1 MNFVA
6 AAALVVAGLLV
17 LAGKPMAHRSLA
29 AARLAAVVAPVRVN
43 PAPAAVANRRR
54 WWPATAAALAGVAS
68 WALVGQWWG
77 ILLGGAVAYAI
88 HRGVAKLEPAA
99 VRADRAQADAWL
111 PLVADLLA
119 AALRAGATT
128 DRALKVVAEAVGG
141 PLGDRLGAVGAALA
155 MGAPPEEAWQPL
167 HDLPNAAALARAG
180 IRSAESGAA
189 LADTAA
195 SVADRLRGEADAAA
209 EAAARRSGV
218 LIVLPLGLCFLP
230 AFVLLGVVPVVGS
243 VLAGVLR

>member
-1 MNFVA
+1 M
-6 AAALVVAGLLV
+6 
-17 LAGKPMAHRSLA
+17 
-29 AARLAAVVAPVRVN
+29 
-43 PAPAAVANRRR
+43 
-54 WWPATAAALAGVAS
+54 
-68 WALVGQWWG
+68 
-77 ILLGGAVAYAI
+77 
-88 HRGVAKLEPAA
+88 
-99 VRADRAQADAWL
+99 
-111 PLVADLLA
+111 ADLLA

-209 EAAARRSGV
+209 EAAARRRPES
-218 LIVLPLGLCFLP
+218 
-230 AFVLLGVVPVVGS
+230 
-243 VLAGVLR
+243 